1 MFTVQ
6 WRIHPDLQISGGG
19 GDLPRIRHSTKCEG
33 SVVDHVVLSL
43 CICRSVDDHIRV
55 LLQIKVAICLHQ
67 RSNNGMMN
75 RVAARSRTNAVR
87 MLVLIVLRYVFS
99 LGPPVFLAM
108 LRSFGVDLSNL
119 SFDVLLLASW
129 IAEFAAFTSS
139 LGNPVIYEYYNGDF
153 RKEEEQKRLI
163 LAH

>member
-1 MFTVQ
+1 
-6 WRIHPDLQISGGG
+6 
-19 GDLPRIRHSTKCEG
+19 
-33 SVVDHVVLSL
+33 
-43 CICRSVDDHIRV
+43 
-55 LLQIKVAICLHQ
+55 
-67 RSNNGMMN
+67 MMN